1 MRVNDN
7 LGNPRLLQRNYL
19 SKCLQL
25 RNVLADN
32 IQFVAH
38 HKNYIK
44 KDNSQSFITKKF
56 NPLFQENT
64 PTYRGKNRKFAGEYQ

>member
-1 MRVNDN
+1 MSLHISAQCSRKMGVNDN
-7 LGNPRLLQRNYL
+7 LGNPRLLQRNYS

-44 KDNSQSFITKKF
+44 K
-56 NPLFQENT
+56 
-64 PTYRGKNRKFAGEYQ
+64 G